1 MGVIRDDDAERLER
15 TQDMLPQVARPSRRL
30 ERGAPYCF
38 RIHGGTIAQMKVESA
53 DASSSLAGRVKRLS
67 ARKHTRDI
75 FLKIREQA
83 ARSKRSGV
91 VSKTMSQRASGLK
104 TASNT
109 AKTSAETLR
118 AQNSKRTRRDK
129 R

>member
-1 MGVIRDDDAERLER
+1 
-15 TQDMLPQVARPSRRL
+15 
-30 ERGAPYCF
+30 
-38 RIHGGTIAQMKVESA
+38 MKVESA
-53 DASSSLAGRVKRLS
+53 EASSSLAGRVERLT
-67 ARKHTRDI
+67 ARKHTRDM
-75 FLKIREQA
+75 FRQIRRA
-83 ARSKRSGV
+83 GGRSKRSGV

-109 AKTSAETLR
+109 AKISAETRR